1 MRSSLLIAAAVG
13 AATGR
18 IVSLSNNRPLR
29 GMTFPE
35 FLPDGRSIILDQ
47 RSRTTP
53 DEAIRVL
60 TVK

>member
-1 MRSSLLIAAAVG
+1 MFYKDALVLYRK
-13 AATGR
+13 TGR
-18 IVSLSNNRPLR
+18 LVSLSHNRPLR

-47 RSRTTP
+47 RTRTRA